1 MFLCQCRNEQRST
14 RFSKISVKPLA
25 KLFTKAKRSRF
36 SVMNFN
42 DNFMAAFHETI
53 LPHSIVTHVVLDFET
68 RSFTSAYLHCV
79 RTTIRISPEIFHGSK
94 IRGWKISGE
103 IRMVVRTQCKYA

>member
-25 KLFTKAKRSRF
+25 KLFTRAKRSRF

-42 DNFMAAFHETI
+42 DNFMPTFHESI
-53 LPHSIVTHVVLDFET
+53 LPHSIVTHVMLDFET
-68 RSFTSAYLHCV
+68 SSFIFANLQGVCASV
-79 RTTIRISPEIFHGSK
+79 GVSSEIFHGSEV
-94 IRGWKISGE
+94 RGRDG
-103 IRMVVRTQCKYA
+103 